1 MKIYFAGN
9 VSCPK
14 GYIINHIFYRKNK
27 KIKIR
32 RLLTYFEISN
42 NQRTINDE
50 LKIIMKDK

>member
-14 GYIINHIFYRKNK
+14 GYISDHIFYRKNK
-27 KIKIR
+27 KTKIR